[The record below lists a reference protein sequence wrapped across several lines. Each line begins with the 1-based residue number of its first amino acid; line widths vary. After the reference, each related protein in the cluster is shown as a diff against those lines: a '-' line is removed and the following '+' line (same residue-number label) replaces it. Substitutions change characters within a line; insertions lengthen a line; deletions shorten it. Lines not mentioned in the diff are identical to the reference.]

1 MVISS
6 AVSDGR
12 VFRQKSLTQR
22 RAGSGWEGGN
32 PGAEVVSKPM
42 SPAPKYRAEPWLQ
55 SPLRTP
61 VGEIELAG
69 LLRNVAGIDPN
80 RMRVLRRFTL
90 VLMVEGRGYFR
101 DARGTKLE
109 IVPGDVVLVFPE
121 IAHAYGPMPGTE
133 WTQIYFVFDGP
144 QFQLWRAQGL
154 LAPEHPVLH
163 LGAVDYWMRRLREV
177 VKSEPLHVSGAP
189 LRALGRLLHV
199 LTDMVAANTESMK
212 QLGRDDWL
220 EKSLRLLGQQT
231 PAGWLPPQD
240 VAPQVGLS
248 YENFR
253 KRFVEL
259 TGESPGRY
267 QKRRRL
273 ESACAAIY
281 HGESSLKEIADQL
294 GFCDVFHFSKAFKQE
309 IGFTPSDYRRRV
321 RGQ

>member
-1 MVISS
+1 M
-6 AVSDGR
+6 
-12 VFRQKSLTQR
+12 
-22 RAGSGWEGGN
+22 
-32 PGAEVVSKPM
+32 
-42 SPAPKYRAEPWLQ
+42 PAPLKYRAEPWLQ

-69 LLRNVAGIDPN
+69 LLRNVGGIDPN

-90 VLMVEGRGYFR
+90 VLMVDGRGYFR
-101 DARGTKLE
+101 DARGTKRELA
-109 IVPGDVVLVFPE
+109 PGDVVLVFPE
-121 IAHAYGPMPGTE
+121 IPHAYGPLPGTD

-154 LAPEHPVLH
+154 LTPEHPVLQ
-163 LGAVDYWMRRLREV
+163 LGAVDYWLRRLREV
-177 VKSEPLHVSGAP
+177 VKAEPLHATGAP

-199 LTDMVAANTESMK
+199 ITDMLAADAESTK
-212 QLGRDDWL
+212 QIGRDDWL
-220 EKSLRLLGQQT
+220 EKSLRLLGHQ
-231 PAGWLPPQD
+231 AASGWLSPQD

-253 KRFVEL
+253 KRFAAL
-259 TGESPGRY
+259 TGESPGKY

-273 ESACAAIY
+273 EWACAAIY
-281 HGESSLKEIADQL
+281 HGDSSLKEIADRL

-321 RGQ
+321 RGH